1 MLPVV
6 PDVAL
11 LDVVPELPLVEPE
24 VLFSELTEPPVVPV
38 TPLDVALVPV
48 VELVPEVELLEV
60 PVVLETI
67 WNAPS
72 IDTLAVFWSSIC
84 WWTSIFCTSRPVP
97 SIVTFAVVP
106 AAGSRLKVC
115 EKLLPDDLVV
125 VPATP
130 PVVLVPLAGEL
141 PLDVV
146 PLEPPVELL
155 PAPDVE
161 LSELVELFEV
171 LLPVTAFCKDLPAF
185 CNEF

>member
-1 MLPVV
+1 MV

-11 LDVVPELPLVEPE
+11 LEGVPELPLALD

-48 VELVPEVELLEV
+48 AEFDVPGVQLPVV

-67 WNAPS
+67 LNAPS

-84 WWTSIFCTSRPVP
+84 WWTSILCTSRPVP

-106 AAGSRLKVC
+106 TAGSRLKVC
-115 EKLLPDDLVV
+115 EKPLADDPVV
-125 VPATP
+125 VPVTP
-130 PVVLVPLAGEL
+130 PVVLV
-141 PLDVV
+141 
-146 PLEPPVELL
+146 LL

-161 LSELVELFEV
+161 SLELVELFEV
-171 LLPVTAFCKDLPAF
+171 LLPVTALCKDLPAF